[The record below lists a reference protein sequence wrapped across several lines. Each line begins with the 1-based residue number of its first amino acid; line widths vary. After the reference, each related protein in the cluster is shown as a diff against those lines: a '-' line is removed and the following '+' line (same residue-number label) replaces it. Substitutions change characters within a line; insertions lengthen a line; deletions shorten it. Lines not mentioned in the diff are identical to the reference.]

1 MMSEL
6 VVREV
11 ARESR
16 NGGEISWGDEVATS
30 KTATRNL
37 WTSRGVE
44 LHKGGGAPTMGGFL
58 VNFLC
63 KENWNIGAAE
73 AQSKGGWLRFRL
85 TFV

>member
-30 KTATRNL
+30 QTATRSF
-37 WTSRGVE
+37 WTSSGERLRVE
-44 LHKGGGAPTMGGFL
+44 PYGGFL
-58 VNFLC
+58 VNFLR
-63 KENWNIGAAE
+63 KENWNIDA
-73 AQSKGGWLRFRL
+73 GG
-85 TFV
+85 T